1 MPECK
6 VTPIVPVSSERP
18 YRLTPTEEEALAE
31 LVNGAGTQWDPEVVK
46 VFLKLR
52 RSATK
57 RKGKGKREREQWYH
71 RLADGFDCHCCPT
84 TLR

>member
-1 MPECK
+1 M
-6 VTPIVPVSSERP
+6 TSERP

-57 RKGKGKREREQWYH
+57 
-71 RLADGFDCHCCPT
+71 
-84 TLR
+84 

>member
-1 MPECK
+1 MQGHPHRARE
-6 VTPIVPVSSERP
+6 
-18 YRLTPTEEEALAE
+18 LGEALS
-31 LVNGAGTQWDPEVVK
+31 LDSNRGGSPGRTGKGAGTQWDPEVVK

-52 RSATK
+52 RSGTK

-71 RLADGFDCHCCPT
+71 RLADGFDCHYCPT